1 MLSLGQLRKKKYIIS
16 NESLIPSY
24 YYGFFFYYYYI
35 FFFLLIMCDGYTR
48 LNSFHIIKKITLTTY
63 RGLSKRKSG
72 ANECSQAAALLGCTR
87 TVERR
92 CLTGSV
98 RAPYLVKA
106 PPRPRHIL
114 TAPLPWV

>member
-1 MLSLGQLRKKKYIIS
+1 MD
-16 NESLIPSY
+16 
-24 YYGFFFYYYYI
+24 FFLLLLY

-87 TVERR
+87 TVEHR